1 MAYDLQKIRAD
12 FPILARQVHG
22 KPLVYLDNAATTQ
35 KPQAMLDALTGF
47 YTQKNANIHRGAHGL
62 GAEAT
67 AAYEQARGVVERF
80 IGANS
85 GNELVFTRNTTESIN
100 LVAQAWGRKNIKAG
114 DEIVLTQAEHHANF
128 VPWWMLAQATGA
140 KLRLLPL
147 DPDGRIDIEAAKKTF
162 SAKTKIFAFGWI
174 SNVLGAINPAKELT
188 ALAKAHGAMVL
199 IDAAQAVPHFA
210 LNVKELGA
218 DFVAFSAH
226 KMLGPTG
233 VGCLWGEERVLAAMD
248 PWQGGGSMIST
259 VSAEQVTWNRLPW
272 KFEAG
277 TPNIADVAAFA
288 ASAQYLKGLGWEAMQ
303 AHEASLIAHA
313 LPRLKAVPGLRLHG
327 PQGAEGRVGVFSFNL
342 DGVDAGDCGQILDS
356 LGIEVRAGNHC
367 AQPLMSQLGCAGT
380 VRASTYIYNTTAEID
395 ALIDGLLRAQKMLGK
410 SAAKAQA

>member
-1 MAYDLQKIRAD
+1 MPYDVQKIRAD
-12 FPILARQVHG
+12 FPILARQIHG
-22 KPLVYLDNAATTQ
+22 KPLIYLDNAATTQ
-35 KPQAMLDALTGF
+35 KPRVLIDAISDF
-47 YTQKNANIHRGAHGL
+47 YSTKNANIHRGAHGL
-62 GAEAT
+62 GGEAT
-67 AAYEQARGVVERF
+67 AAYEQARGAVERF
-80 IGANS
+80 IGAHS
-85 GNELVFTRNTTESIN
+85 GNELIFTRNTTESIN
-100 LVAQAWGRKNIKAG
+100 LVAQAWGWQHVKAG

-140 KLRLLPL
+140 KLIVLPL
-147 DPDGRIDIEAAKKTF
+147 DSEGRIDLDAAKKTF
-162 SAKTKIFAFGWI
+162 NAKTKVFAFGWV
-174 SNVLGAINPAKELT
+174 SNVLGAINPAKELV

-233 VGCLWGEERVLAAMD
+233 VGCLWGEERALAAMN

-259 VSAEQVTWNRLPW
+259 VSAENVTWNRLPW

-288 ASAQYLKGLGWEAMQ
+288 SSVRYLKDLGWEALH
-303 AHEASLIAHA
+303 AHESNLVEYA
-313 LPRLKAVPGLRLHG
+313 LNRLAQVPGLRLHG
-327 PQGAEGRVGVFSFNL
+327 PQGPKDRVGVFSFNL
-342 DGVDAGDCGQILDS
+342 DGIDANDCGQILDS

-380 VRASTYIYNTTAEID
+380 VRASVYLYNTQGEID
-395 ALIDGLLRAQKMLGK
+395 ALIEGLARVQKMLGK
-410 SAAKAQA
+410 SSAKAQA